1 MSVICNMNFVKKS
14 LLLVWV
20 LFVICCTTQKQASMK
35 STEKPVAATFN
46 DEALEHAISVVLK
59 EKMMEK
65 ECETGFV
72 YVVETST
79 GHIKANVSL
88 RRKGRS
94 FVPYEDTYAE
104 EQSVMLGG
112 PTYLAL
118 LSTGKCS
125 PNDVVDTGNGI
136 YKDLREHNWRS
147 GGYGAITL
155 EKALGNR
162 SHVAFAMTKDVVYEG
177 RQEEFDEKMD
187 TYLAGDP
194 NHAMGILTFYNA
206 VANGGKMVRLMTE
219 GDGVVVLN
227 EQIAAP
233 EHIETLKQG
242 LRNAVSQGLCRQA
255 KRDYTDVA
263 ACCRTFMVGKKTRRM
278 EICGY
283 FPADRPLYTI
293 MVILEKN
300 GLPVSAGVM
309 CAPVMASTIDILTEV
324 YDLRPTESKTGSPE
338 PADIN

>member
-1 MSVICNMNFVKKS
+1 MERRTNFIRKACALA
-14 LLLVWV
+14 LLLSIV
-20 LFVICCTTQKQASMK
+20 CCTSQRKATVE
-35 STEKPVAATFN
+35 STEKPVSAAFS
-46 DEALEHAISVVLK
+46 DEALERAISGVLK

-65 ECETGFV
+65 ECETGAV

-94 FVPYEDTYAE
+94 FVPYKDTYAE
-104 EQSVMLGG
+104 EQSVMLCG

-125 PNDVVDTGNGI
+125 PDDVVDTGNGI

-147 GGYGAITL
+147 GGYGSISL
-155 EKALGNR
+155 ERALGYR

-187 TYLAGDP
+187 TYLAGNP

-219 GDGVVVLN
+219 GDGITVLN
-227 EQIAAP
+227 EQIEAP
-233 EHIETLKQG
+233 EHIKTLKQG
-242 LRNAVSQGLCRQA
+242 LRNAVLQGLCRRA
-255 KRDYTDVA
+255 GRDYTEVA
-263 ACCRTFMVGKKTRRM
+263 ACCRTFLSGKKTRRM

-283 FPADRPLYTI
+283 FPASRPLYTI
-293 MVILEKN
+293 MVVSEKKK
-300 GLPVSAGVM
+300 LPISASTM
-309 CAPVMASTIDILTEV
+309 CAPIMASTIDILVES
-324 YDLRPTESKTGSPE
+324 YGLPTL
-338 PADIN
+338 